1 MSEKIMIIG
10 SEPEIRIFQH
20 QVEVREAGEGTQS
33 RRIEGIAAR
42 VNSMS
47 QVLGG
52 WFREIIEPGAFDGAD
67 MSDVV
72 ALKNHNVDMILARTL
87 NKTLDISVD
96 KEGNLVY
103 GFDAPATTTGN
114 DTLEE
119 VSSGLIQHSSFAF
132 IVDDYR
138 WETDESGNDVR
149 RILRFKKIFD
159 VSPVVNPA
167 YLETE
172 STARNMEIMM
182 RSLEDYRKTLH
193 PDSFAARNLMELELK
208 IKKNRF
214 NY

>member
-1 MSEKIMIIG
+1 MSEKRTNIG
-10 SEPEIRIFQH
+10 NGPEVRIFQH
-20 QVEVREAGEGTQS
+20 LVEVRAAEEGKAS

-87 NKTLDISVD
+87 NQTLEITVD
-96 KEGNLVY
+96 KEGNLRY

-119 VSSGLIQHSSFAF
+119 VASGLIQHSSFAF
-132 IVDDYR
+132 LVDDYK
-138 WETDESGNDVR
+138 WETDDQGNDVR
-149 RILRFKKIFD
+149 RILKFKKIFD

-172 STARNMEIMM
+172 STARNMEIVM

-208 IKKNRF
+208 IKKNKF
-214 NY
+214 KF